1 MDYKDYY
8 KILGVPKNA
17 SQEEIK
23 KAYRKLAVKYH
34 PDKNQGN
41 KEAEE
46 RFKEVNEAN
55 EVLGDPEK
63 RRKYDELG
71 ENWRHFQQSGAPRG
85 GGFDWSQWQQQTGGG
100 TYSQGDEFFEGDF
113 SDFFNTIFGSG
124 AGRTGR
130 RPGKGHDYRGDI
142 DLTLEE
148 ACHGTTRILQLN
160 GQKIRITTKPG
171 TAEGQTLRIKGK
183 GAPGTGGGPA
193 GDLYVHIHVLPHPRY
208 TREGNDLV
216 QRVHIDLYT
225 AILGGKVEVPTLGGM
240 LNIHVPAG
248 TQPGKRLRLK
258 GKGMPLYGSK
268 TGFGDMFVEIQ
279 VDIPQTL
286 SPAEKELFEELR
298 RLTHKTVN
306 HA

>member
-41 KEAEE
+41 REAEE

-71 ENWRHFQQSGAPRG
+71 ENWRHFQQSGAPHG
-85 GGFDWSQWQQQTGGG
+85 GGFDWSQWQQQPGGG
-100 TYSQGDEFFEGDF
+100 AYSRGDEFFEGDF
-113 SDFFNTIFGSG
+113 SDFFNTIFGGG
-124 AGRTGR
+124 AGRAGR
-130 RPGKGHDYRGDI
+130 RAGKGQDYRGDI

-148 ACHGTTRILQLN
+148 AYHGTTRVLQLN
-160 GQKIRITTKPG
+160 GQKIRIRTKPG
-171 TAEGQTLRIKGK
+171 SAEGQTLRIGGK
-183 GAPGTGGGPA
+183 GAPGIGGGPA
-193 GDLYVHIHVLPHPRY
+193 GDLYIHIHVLPNSRY

-216 QRVHIDLYT
+216 QRIHIDLYT
-225 AILGGKVEVPTLGGM
+225 AILGGKVEVPTLAGM
-240 LNIHVPAG
+240 LSINVPAG

-258 GKGMPLYGSK
+258 GKGMPLYGTKSSH
-268 TGFGDMFVEIQ
+268 GDMFVEIQ
-279 VDIPQTL
+279 VDIPIEL
-286 SPAEKELFEELR
+286 SAREKELFEELR
-298 RLTHKTVN
+298 LARKTVN
-306 HA
+306 HV